1 MVTFIREGNYLTI
14 FLGDIDSTE
23 RIIRISNFY
32 LGSNYEIEQFIFS
45 DTTINSSYAKQ
56 LGEDNKELKESQ

>member
-32 LGSNYEIEQFIFS
+32 LGSNYEIEEFIFS
-45 DTTINSSYAKQ
+45 NTTINNYYAKQ
-56 LGEDNKELKESQ
+56 LGENNKELKENQ